1 MAHMQTTGMDARIT
15 RFKVEFPVK
24 AEGGAGLEPTQ
35 TYYGRVVMHTSE
47 AVGLRQVHL
56 QLEGLERVDVGGAKP
71 GSSQRELFRATAELL
86 PGVRTVSGRAVFEF
100 ACTMPNVNFPA
111 AMRSAICE
119 IAYTAS
125 AWVESAGRG
134 RRLASDSVPVQVA
147 PRVVPSGVGW
157 LKPLV
162 LRDGIE
168 VPGVRRR
175 LRRSVAAPAMSI
187 CVRVRNHC
195 CTLGEAIAL
204 DVDTTMLQRDR
215 VLASVRAAVV
225 EQVTLKSR
233 EGGPP
238 TVLAERTLNRKAV
251 EASAEGPCLTGVHD
265 MHIRVPRRDVCTAD
279 GAALSFAHVLRLTFE
294 LASLTTSADSH
305 VATKDVPLR
314 LVTSKFGDVGRA
326 SQVEINRR
334 LSALTAESDGGVV
347 SEAYGYLLGETGRAS
362 RPMSLDTLLATAAGS
377 VPQPCIVAL
386 GRPTERPS
394 PPLSV
399 RSTAQDSCVVPPT
412 PAPPAFQ
419 FGPLPPL
426 PQPSSS
432 CHPTP
437 SAALSPTNTASDRSK
452 DSDDDEDDGAFCF
465 APQITR
471 CGAGVRDTLVDN
483 ALGVSLPDNAK
494 LATSLPPLPPTQ
506 LGHTL
511 TTKTAAIP
519 IKSPS
524 PVKLQ
529 PSHSDK
535 RESSQSESET
545 IVFSPRSDQCDSDA
559 SDDCHIALEHPAPS
573 TRSVT
578 PELKAPVALLPTLP
592 TIQSLDDMTKDML
605 GCSAV
610 FDSMEFS
617 SYWTNTGFC

>member
-1 MAHMQTTGMDARIT
+1 MQATETDARIT
-15 RFKVEFPVK
+15 RFRIEFPVK
-24 AEGGAGLEPTQ
+24 AAGGAGLEPTQ
-35 TYYGRVVMHTSE
+35 TYYGRVVMHTAE
-47 AVGLRQVHL
+47 AVGLRQVHV
-56 QLEGLERVDVGGAKP
+56 QLEGFERVDIGGAKP
-71 GSSQRELFRATAELL
+71 GPTQRELFRSTAELL
-86 PGVRTVSGRAVFEF
+86 PGIRTVSGRAVFEF
-100 ACTMPNVNFPA
+100 ACTMPNVNYPA

-125 AWVESAGRG
+125 AWAESAGRG

-168 VPGVRRR
+168 IPGVRRR
-175 LRRSVAAPAMSI
+175 LRRSVAAPVMTI

-215 VLASVRAAVV
+215 VLASVRAAIV
-225 EQVTLKSR
+225 EQVALKLR

-251 EASAEGPCLTGVHD
+251 EASDDSPGLTGVQD
-265 MHIRVPRRDVCTAD
+265 MHIRVPRHDVCTAD

-294 LASLTTSADSH
+294 LASLTNSADSR

-334 LSALTAESDGGVV
+334 LSALTAESDGGAV
-347 SEAYGYLLGETGRAS
+347 SEAYGYLLHETGRAS
-362 RPMSLDTLLATAAGS
+362 RPMSLDALLSAAAGS

-399 RSTAQDSCVVPPT
+399 RSAAQDSCVVPPT

-426 PQPSSS
+426 PPSSSS

-437 SAALSPTNTASDRSK
+437 SAALPPVDASGDR
-452 DSDDDEDDGAFCF
+452 DGGDGDDGAFCF
-465 APQITR
+465 APRITKSEAR
-471 CGAGVRDTLVDN
+471 VRDTLVDN
-483 ALGVSLPDNAK
+483 ALGVSLPANAS
-494 LATSLPPLPPTQ
+494 LVSSSSPQQPLQSDLLDRALTAT
-506 LGHTL
+506 
-511 TTKTAAIP
+511 TATMSIP
-519 IKSPS
+519 SPS
-524 PVKLQ
+524 MKLQ
-529 PSHSDK
+529 PLHNDK
-535 RESSQSESET
+535 RESSQSESDT
-545 IVFSPRSDQCDSDA
+545 IVFSPRADQYA
-559 SDDCHIALEHPAPS
+559 SDTTDSSHTAQGYPAPS

-578 PELKAPVALLPTLP
+578 PELKAPVSLLPTLP
-592 TIQSLDDMTKDML
+592 TIQSLDDMTKDLL
-605 GCSAV
+605 GGSAV
-610 FDSMEFS
+610 FDSLEFS

>member
-1 MAHMQTTGMDARIT
+1 MQATETDARIT
-15 RFKVEFPVK
+15 RFRIEFPVK

-35 TYYGRVVMHTSE
+35 TYYGRVIMHTAE
-47 AVGLRQVHL
+47 AVGLRQVHV
-56 QLEGLERVDVGGAKP
+56 QLEGYERVDIGGTKSGP
-71 GSSQRELFRATAELL
+71 GQRELFRSTAELL
-86 PGVRTVSGRAVFEF
+86 PGIRTVSGRAAFEF
-100 ACTMPNVNFPA
+100 ACTMPNVNYPA

-125 AWVESAGRG
+125 AWAESAGRG

-168 VPGVRRR
+168 IPGARRR
-175 LRRSVAAPAMSI
+175 LRRSVAAPVMTI

-215 VLASVRAAVV
+215 VLASVRAAIV
-225 EQVTLKSR
+225 EQVALKLR
-233 EGGPP
+233 EGSPP

-251 EASAEGPCLTGVHD
+251 EASDDGPGLTGVQD
-265 MHIRVPRRDVCTAD
+265 MHIRVPRHDVCTAD
-279 GAALSFAHVLRLTFE
+279 GAALNFAHVLRLTFE
-294 LASLTTSADSH
+294 LASLTTNADSRI
-305 VATKDVPLR
+305 ATKDVPLR
-314 LVTSKFGDVGRA
+314 LVTSKFGNVGRA

-334 LSALTAESDGGVV
+334 LSALTAESDGGAV
-347 SEAYGYLLGETGRAS
+347 SEAYGYLLNETGRAS
-362 RPMSLDTLLATAAGS
+362 RPMSLDALLSAAAGS

-386 GRPTERPS
+386 GRPAERPS

-426 PQPSSS
+426 PQSSS
-432 CHPTP
+432 SHHPTP
-437 SAALSPTNTASDRSK
+437 SAALSSVGSLGNR
-452 DSDDDEDDGAFCF
+452 DDDDGAFCF
-465 APQITR
+465 APQITKCEAR
-471 CGAGVRDTLVDN
+471 VRDTLVDN
-483 ALGVSLPDNAK
+483 ALGVSLPANA
-494 LATSLPPLPPTQ
+494 SLVASSPPPPQQPPQPTP
-506 LGHTL
+506 LDRTL
-511 TTKTAAIP
+511 TTTTASIS
-519 IKSPS
+519 ISSPTM
-524 PVKLQ
+524 KLQ
-529 PSHSDK
+529 PSHNDK
-535 RESSQSESET
+535 RESSQSESDT
-545 IVFSPRSDQCDSDA
+545 IVFSPRADQYA
-559 SDDCHIALEHPAPS
+559 SDTSDSSHITQGYPAPS

-592 TIQSLDDMTKDML
+592 TIQSLDDMTKDL
-605 GCSAV
+605 LSCSTV
-610 FDSMEFS
+610 FDNLEFS